1 MGGMTTTMATISLVL
16 AAGTVGP
23 AAAQD
28 TEDFEWEG
36 RLEAGETLEVKGV
49 NGRVEAEPAEG
60 GTAVVRAEKR
70 GDRSDPREVR
80 IEVVEH
86 ADGVTICAVYPHPRR
101 ENRCEAGRDWS
112 SSVDDNDVRVDFSV
126 RVPPGVRFHGST
138 VNGDVEIRELDADV
152 DARTVNGGV
161 EVSTRGMAEASTVNG
176 SIRAAMGRAPD
187 RPVKFRTVNGTIE
200 LDLPDDAAVDVDA
213 EWVNGGLETDLPVAL
228 TGRISRHHLRGRIG
242 DGGPLMELSTVNG
255 SIRIR

>member
-1 MGGMTTTMATISLVL
+1 MGRMATTMVTISVVL
-16 AAGTVGP
+16 TAGAVGP

-28 TEDFEWEG
+28 TDDFEWEG
-36 RLEAGETLEVKGV
+36 RLEAGEILEVKGV
-49 NGRVEAEPAEG
+49 NGRVEAEPSTG

-70 GDRSDPREVR
+70 GDRNDPREVR

-86 ADGVTICAVYPHPRR
+86 GDGVTICAVYPHPRD
-101 ENRCEAGRDWS
+101 ENRCEAGRHWE
-112 SSVDDNDVRVDFSV
+112 SSVRDNDVRVDFSV

-138 VNGDVEIRELDADV
+138 VNGDVEIRDLDADV

-176 SIRAAMGRAPD
+176 SIRATMGRAPD
-187 RPVKFRTVNGTIE
+187 RPVKFRTVNGAIE

-228 TGRISRHHLRGRIG
+228 TGRISRRHLRGRIG